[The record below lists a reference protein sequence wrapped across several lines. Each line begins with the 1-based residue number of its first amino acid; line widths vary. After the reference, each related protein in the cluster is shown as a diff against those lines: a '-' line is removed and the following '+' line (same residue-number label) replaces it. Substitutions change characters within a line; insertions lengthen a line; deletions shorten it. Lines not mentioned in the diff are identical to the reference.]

1 MSTLFLL
8 CYEFLKTGL
17 FSIGG
22 GLATIPF
29 LFEMSKHHPE
39 WFSSSDLAD
48 IIAISESTP
57 GPVGVNIATFAGFKI
72 YGILGAVLA
81 TLSLILPSLII
92 ITIISKFLSKYSD
105 NKYVK
110 RAFSGLAP
118 AAAGLIAA
126 VSYSIFKIAL
136 FNGELTSIYQLPHL
150 INIPSLIIAVSVLIC
165 LQFKKLQKIH
175 PIFYII
181 LSATIGIILK
191 I

>member
-1 MSTLFLL
+1 MNTLLVL
-8 CYEFLKTGL
+8 CYEFFKTGL

-29 LFEMSKHHPE
+29 LFEMSKNHPD
-39 WFSSSDLAD
+39 WFTSSDLAD

-72 YGILGAVLA
+72 YGLIGAILA
-81 TLSLILPSLII
+81 TFSLVLPSLII
-92 ITIISKFLSKYSD
+92 IIIISKLLNRYSD

-110 RAFSGLAP
+110 RAFSGLTP

-126 VSYSIFKIAL
+126 VAYSIFKIAI
-136 FNGELTSIYQLPHL
+136 FTDTIHSITQVPELL
-150 INIPSLIIAVSVLIC
+150 NVPSLIIAIVVLIC
-165 LQFKKLQKIH
+165 LQFKKLQRIH

-181 LSATIGIILK
+181 ISATIGIILK
-191 I
+191 M